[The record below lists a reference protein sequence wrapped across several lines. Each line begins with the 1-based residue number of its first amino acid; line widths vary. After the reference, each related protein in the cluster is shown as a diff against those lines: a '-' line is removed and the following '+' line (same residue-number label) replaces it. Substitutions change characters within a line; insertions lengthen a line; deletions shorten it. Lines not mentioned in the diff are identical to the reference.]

1 MTTKKYLDFV
11 ISKLEEVKKTQIT
24 KIEKASDLIVESCI
38 RDGRFY
44 IFGSGHSHMIAE
56 ELYIRA
62 GGLAYVKAILPP
74 ELMLHEMP
82 NKRTHLERMDG
93 YAKSMLELHKVD
105 SNDTLMVISNSG
117 RNSVPVEMCLH
128 AKEIGANVIALTS
141 LKHTMEVSSRHKSGK
156 NIYQIADVVIDN
168 WVV

>member
-82 NKRTHLERMDG
+82 NKSTHLERMDG

-117 RNSVPVEMCLH
+117 RNSVPV
-128 AKEIGANVIALTS
+128 
-141 LKHTMEVSSRHKSGK
+141 
-156 NIYQIADVVIDN
+156 
-168 WVV
+168 